1 MSLIGNEEDI
11 QVFANT
17 ILNLETYRDNFV
29 FPISVMQRRKYDE
42 TLSQGSKKIYQTMFV
57 QQEGNTL
64 QQIVSE
70 CNAVGSIHENTDAM
84 VIYMFINPRQLL
96 SAGCDIEK
104 MLNKKL
110 IKNVAERND
119 AMFSSL
125 LDDINSA
132 ICKTEHVKRF
142 STIDVDDKKLYD
154 EVYSSMMSMLCE
166 PQMVIET
173 RGGYHF
179 IMECND
185 FKTHGRELS
194 TMITNI
200 NKREN
205 KILVEFLRDPQTPIP
220 GTYQGGFLVKIIHI
234 RSPM

>member
-1 MSLIGNEEDI
+1 MSLIGNQGDI
-11 QVFANT
+11 EVFANT
-17 ILNLETYRDNFV
+17 ILNLETYRDNYV
-29 FPISVMQRRKYDE
+29 FPIRVVQRRKYDE
-42 TLSQGSKKIYQTMFV
+42 TLNQDSRKIYQTMFI
-57 QQEGNTL
+57 QQEGNAF

-110 IKNVAERND
+110 IKNVTERND

-132 ICKTEHVKRF
+132 LCKTEHVKRF

-166 PQMVIET
+166 PRMVIET

-179 IMECND
+179 IMECDD
-185 FKTHGRELS
+185 FKTHGRELYAMMAS
-194 TMITNI
+194 I
-200 NKREN
+200 NRREN
-205 KILVEFLRDPQTPIP
+205 KMLVEFLRDPQTPIP
-220 GTYQGGFLVKIIHI
+220 GTYQGGFLVKIIHT
-234 RSPM
+234 RSQR